1 MNTST
6 IQDIAKRYQKY
17 VVWSDED
24 GCYVGLCPG
33 LFLGGCHG
41 NDERKVFRQL
51 CQIVED
57 NISGLLEGGWSL
69 PPPTAK
75 TFADFEEEKKRYL
88 GAKSVR
94 GAVRTTRISAREARP
109 CKNGSA
115 GAPQSANSNSNR
127 VAQSVLASA
136 TWDE

>member
-94 GAVRTTRISAREARP
+94 GAVRTTRIERERDEARAQYM
-109 CKNGSA
+109 A
-115 GAPQSANSNSNR
+115 GEQARYRAKHRATR
-127 VAQSVLASA
+127 VRV
-136 TWDE
+136 